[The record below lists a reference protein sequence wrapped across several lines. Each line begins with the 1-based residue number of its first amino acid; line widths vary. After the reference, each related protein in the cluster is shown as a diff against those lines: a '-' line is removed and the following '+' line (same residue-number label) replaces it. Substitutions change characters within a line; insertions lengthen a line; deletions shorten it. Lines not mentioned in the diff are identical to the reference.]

1 MALTVTVTEFKPV
14 DRNSLKGFATVRIA
28 ELQLSIADVAVHQ
41 RDGTRWAALPSKPYI
56 KDGTLVIGEKGKPTY
71 LQVFTWDSRPVAD
84 AFSSAVWLALDNFRE
99 ARAA

>member
-28 ELQLSIADVAVHQ
+28 ELRLSIADVAVHQ
-41 RDGTRWAALPSKPYI
+41 QDGTRWAALPSKP
-56 KDGTLVIGEKGKPTY
+56 TY
-71 LQVFTWDSRPVAD
+71 LQIFSWDSRPVAD

-99 ARAA
+99 VRAA